1 MKTKTFLIVG
11 ITSIIILS
19 LVGTSFLN
27 FSIFSD
33 SQKNEV
39 IKKFQEHSDH
49 FNHEISLLMHER
61 ISDLQILSDSA
72 TSILGSSQHSLEEKT
87 QYLRMFEKAT
97 KSYSSITIYDL
108 AGEKIVDTRNFELG
122 TNASKE
128 IFFISALSGDIY
140 YEKIPVYLESINS
153 SVLHFSAPL
162 YDDNG
167 VLSGVVVTTFP
178 MYKFYDII
186 SNDTGMMDS
195 QVEIDLISQ
204 DGIVIYSNYDRSSI
218 LSSKYGDSEIFEQLK
233 EDGFGVFERDNQ
245 EQLYVVSSQSGYLSY
260 PGSNWYLQISL
271 PTEFAYGQIQSSQN
285 ILYVAIGIIL
295 VSSIILVIY
304 LSGKISKP
312 ILELTKATG
321 RIQKNDYSQLVH
333 SKGPQEFQDLS
344 NAFNS
349 MIVSIRKQRK
359 ELEELDQAKNEFTSM
374 ITHEI
379 KNPLVPIIGY
389 SDILLQEVSL
399 GNLTERQKNAVQI
412 ILKNSLTLEKLTSD
426 FLDVQKLELGKMNF
440 DKNSIASNDILD
452 EVFSQQKS
460 ILDKSGVSFSIKQ
473 NDVRVLNM
481 DKIRIIQIFNNL
493 INNSI
498 SFLDKTEKTIQIG
511 SYKKDSDM
519 IFYVKDNGVGIP
531 LEKQEH
537 LFQKFYQADTSHTR
551 KHGGTGLGLSICKGI
566 VDAHDG
572 QIWCESQEGVGTSIF
587 FSIPF
592 MVSSKIVVQK

>member
-1 MKTKTFLIVG
+1 LKTKTFLIVG
-11 ITSIIILS
+11 ITCIVIIS
-19 LVGTSFLN
+19 LTTTSFLN

-39 IKKFQEHSDH
+39 TKKFQDHSDH

-61 ISDLQILSDSA
+61 ISDLQILSDPT
-72 TSILGSSQHSLEEKT
+72 TSILGSSEFSIEEKT

-97 KSYSSITIYDL
+97 KTYSSIAIYDL
-108 AGEKIVDTRNFELG
+108 TGKKIIDTRNFEIG
-122 TNASKE
+122 SNASKE
-128 IFFISALSGDIY
+128 NFFISPLSGDTY
-140 YEKIPVYLESINS
+140 YEKIPIFLESINS
-153 SVLHFSAPL
+153 SVLYFSAPV
-162 YDDNG
+162 YDDD
-167 VLSGVVVTTFP
+167 VISGVVVTTFP

-186 SNDTGMMDS
+186 SNDSDMMGL
-195 QVEIDLISQ
+195 QVEIDIISE

-218 LSSKYGDSEIFEQLK
+218 LSTKYSDSEIFEQLK
-233 EDGFGVFERDNQ
+233 EDGFGVFKRDNQ
-245 EQLYVVSSQSGYLSY
+245 EHLYVVSSQSGYLSY
-260 PGSNWYLQISL
+260 PGSNWYMQISL
-271 PTEFAYGQIQSSQN
+271 PTQFAYEQIQSSQN
-285 ILYVAIGIIL
+285 ILYVALAIIF
-295 VSSIILVIY
+295 VSSVILVIY

-312 ILELTKATG
+312 ILELTKATK
-321 RIQKNDYSQLVH
+321 RIQENDYSQLVY
-333 SKGPQEFQDLS
+333 SKGPKEFKDLS

-349 MIVSIRKQRK
+349 MITSIRKQRK

-389 SDILLQEVSL
+389 SDILLQEESL

-426 FLDVQKLELGKMNF
+426 FLDVQKLELGKMHF
-440 DKNSIASNDILD
+440 DKTMISSNDVLN

-460 ILDKSGVSFSIKQ
+460 ILDKSGISFSIKQ
-473 NDVRVLNM
+473 KDVRALNL
-481 DKIRIIQIFNNL
+481 DKIRIAQIFNNL
-493 INNSI
+493 INNSV
-498 SFLDKTEKTIQIG
+498 SFLDKPEKTIQIG

-531 LEKQEH
+531 LEKQAN
-537 LFQKFYQADTSHTR
+537 LFQKFYQADTTHTR

-572 QIWCESQEGVGTSIF
+572 QIWCESQDGVGTSIF

-592 MVSSKIVVQK
+592 TSPTKIIAQK

>member
-1 MKTKTFLIVG
+1 LKTKTFLIVG
-11 ITSIIILS
+11 ITCIVIIS
-19 LVGTSFLN
+19 LTTTSFLN

-39 IKKFQEHSDH
+39 TKKFQDHSDH

-61 ISDLQILSDSA
+61 ISDLQILSDPT
-72 TSILGSSQHSLEEKT
+72 TSILGSSEFSIEEKT

-97 KSYSSITIYDL
+97 KTYSSIAIYDL
-108 AGEKIVDTRNFELG
+108 TGKKIIDTRNFEIG
-122 TNASKE
+122 SNASKE
-128 IFFISALSGDIY
+128 NFFISPLSGDTY
-140 YEKIPVYLESINS
+140 YEKIPIFLESINS
-153 SVLHFSAPL
+153 SVLYFSAPV
-162 YDDNG
+162 YDDD
-167 VLSGVVVTTFP
+167 VISGVVVTTFP

-186 SNDTGMMDS
+186 SNDSDMMGP
-195 QVEIDLISQ
+195 QVEIDIISE

-218 LSSKYGDSEIFEQLK
+218 LSTKYSDSEIFEQLK
-233 EDGFGVFERDNQ
+233 EDGFGVFKRDNQ
-245 EQLYVVSSQSGYLSY
+245 EHLYVVSSQSGYLSY
-260 PGSNWYLQISL
+260 PGSNWYMQISL
-271 PTEFAYGQIQSSQN
+271 PTQFAYEQIQSSQN
-285 ILYVAIGIIL
+285 ILYVALAIIF
-295 VSSIILVIY
+295 VSSVILVIY

-312 ILELTKATG
+312 ILELTKATK
-321 RIQKNDYSQLVH
+321 RIQENDYSQLVY
-333 SKGPQEFQDLS
+333 SKGPKEFKDLS

-349 MIVSIRKQRK
+349 MITSIRKQRK

-389 SDILLQEVSL
+389 SDILLQEESL

-426 FLDVQKLELGKMNF
+426 FLDVQKLELGKMHF
-440 DKNSIASNDILD
+440 DKTMISSNDVLN

-460 ILDKSGVSFSIKQ
+460 ILDKSGISFSIKQ
-473 NDVRVLNM
+473 KDVRALNL
-481 DKIRIIQIFNNL
+481 DKIRIVQIFNNL
-493 INNSI
+493 INNSV
-498 SFLDKTEKTIQIG
+498 SFLDKPEKTIQIG

-531 LEKQEH
+531 LEKQAN
-537 LFQKFYQADTSHTR
+537 LFQKFYQADTTHTR

-572 QIWCESQEGVGTSIF
+572 QIWCESQDGVGTSIF

-592 MVSSKIVVQK
+592 TSPTKIIAQK

>member
-11 ITSIIILS
+11 ITCIVILS

-39 IKKFQEHSDH
+39 TKKFQEHSDH

-61 ISDLQILSDSA
+61 ISDLQILSDPA

-97 KSYSSITIYDL
+97 KSYSSISIYDL
-108 AGEKIVDTRNFELG
+108 TGKKIVDTRNFELG
-122 TNASKE
+122 SNVSKE
-128 IFFISALSGDIY
+128 TFFISALSGELY
-140 YEKIPVYLESINS
+140 YEKIPVYLDSINS
-153 SVLHFSAPL
+153 SVLYFSAPI
-162 YDDNG
+162 YDGD
-167 VLSGVVVTTFP
+167 VISGVVVTTFP
-178 MYKFYDII
+178 MYKFYDIL
-186 SNDTGMMDS
+186 SNDSGMMDS
-195 QVEIDLISQ
+195 EVEIDLISH

-218 LSSKYGDSEIFEQLK
+218 LSSKYGNSEIFEQLK
-233 EDGFGVFERDNQ
+233 KDSFGVFQRDNQ
-245 EQLYVVSSQSGYLSY
+245 EHLYVVSSQSGYLSY

-271 PTEFAYGQIQSSQN
+271 PTQFAYEQIQSSQN
-285 ILYVAIGIIL
+285 ILYVALGIIL
-295 VSSIILVIY
+295 VSSILLVIY

-312 ILELTKATG
+312 ILELTKATK

-333 SKGPQEFQDLS
+333 SKGPKEFRDLS
-344 NAFNS
+344 DAFNS
-349 MIVSIRKQRK
+349 MIASIRKQRK

-389 SDILLQEVSL
+389 SDILLQETSL
-399 GNLTERQKNAVQI
+399 GNLTEKQKNAVHI

-440 DKNSIASNDILD
+440 DKNMVSSNEILD
-452 EVFSQQKS
+452 DVFSQQKP
-460 ILDKSGVSFSIKQ
+460 ILDKSGITFSIKQ
-473 NDVRVLNM
+473 KDVRAINL
-481 DKIRIIQIFNNL
+481 DKLRIIQIFNNL
-493 INNSI
+493 INNSV
-498 SFLDKTEKTIQIG
+498 SFLDKPEKFIEIG
-511 SYKKDSDM
+511 SYKKDSDI
-519 IFYVKDNGVGIP
+519 IFYVKDNGTGIP

-537 LFQKFYQADTSHTR
+537 LFQKFYQADTTHTR

-572 QIWCESQEGVGTSIF
+572 QIWCESQDGVGTSIF

-592 MVSSKIVVQK
+592 TTSPKIVVQK